1 MLFRGP
7 LCHALP
13 ESSGVPWTVA
23 PLRGKE
29 MTMVK
34 ATGKKSFVGL
44 GLLVLV
50 LVLVPPLLVAG
61 CSSGKSTTTTTTT
74 EAVTTTTSEVPDTST
89 STTEAETTTT
99 AKPGEAA
106 VSHQET
112 ESRFTYAGTW
122 KSISATSASGKSF
135 AVADAAGCSVTVR
148 FSGIGMTWIA
158 KTSPAYGQA
167 KVEVDGGTAQTVDL
181 YSVSTSWKKK
191 VWDSGP
197 LEAGAH
203 TVVISWTGVK
213 SEGATGTNI
222 NVDAIVVAGV
232 LTGLIQQD
240 NADLAYI
247 GTWKKTTS
255 SSTSKGSFV
264 YCDNTDASVTIAFS
278 GTELVWIARTG
289 PSYGQAKVTVDGGA
303 GSTVDLYSAA
313 TKSQVKVW
321 DSGALEM
328 GSHLVMIERLGTK
341 NAGANGTSINVD
353 AFDVTGVLK

>member
-1 MLFRGP
+1 VLLAGR
-7 LCHALP
+7 
-13 ESSGVPWTVA
+13 GVPWIVA

-34 ATGKKSFVGL
+34 ATAKKGVVGL

-50 LVLVPPLLVAG
+50 LVLVPPLLMVG
-61 CSSGKSTTTTTTT
+61 CSSGKSTTTTTT
-74 EAVTTTTSEVPDTST
+74 EAVTTTTSEAPDTTT

-122 KSISATSASGKSF
+122 KTISATSASGKSF
-135 AVADAAGCSVTVR
+135 VVADASGCSVTVR
-148 FSGIGMTWIA
+148 FRGIGMTWIA

-167 KVEVDGGTAQTVDL
+167 KVTVDGGAAQTVDL
-181 YSVSTSWKKK
+181 YRATTAWKQK
-191 VWDSGP
+191 VWDSGA
-197 LEAGAH
+197 LEAGPH

-213 SEGATGTNI
+213 SDGATATNI

-232 LTGLIQQD
+232 LTGLIQED
-240 NADLAYI
+240 NAKLAYV

-255 SSTSKGSFV
+255 SSTSSGSFV
-264 YCDNTDASVTIAFS
+264 SCDDTNASVTIRFT
-278 GTELVWIARTG
+278 GTDLVWIARTG
-289 PSYGQAKVTVDGGA
+289 PSYGQAKVTVDGGE
-303 GSTVDLYSAA
+303 GSTVDLYTVA

-321 DSGALEM
+321 DSGVMEM
-328 GSHLVMIERLGTK
+328 GTHLVMIERLGTK
-341 NAGANGTSINVD
+341 NAESKGTSINVD
-353 AFDVTGVLK
+353 AFDVTGALN

>member
-1 MLFRGP
+1 M
-7 LCHALP
+7 A
-13 ESSGVPWTVA
+13 
-23 PLRGKE
+23 
-29 MTMVK
+29 K
-34 ATGKKSFVGL
+34 ATAKMGVVRL

-50 LVLVPPLLVAG
+50 LVFVPPLLVVG
-61 CSSGKSTTTTTTT
+61 CSGAKSTTTTT
-74 EAVTTTTSEVPDTST
+74 EAVTTTTSEAPVTST

-106 VSHQET
+106 VSHQEN

-122 KSISATSASGKSF
+122 KNISATTASGASF

-167 KVEVDGGTAQTVDL
+167 KVTVDGGTAKTVDL
-181 YSVSTSWKKK
+181 YSASTVWKKK
-191 VWDSGP
+191 VWDSGA

-213 SEGATGTNI
+213 SDGATGTNI

-232 LTGLIQQD
+232 LTGLVQQD
-240 NADLAYI
+240 NAGLAYI
-247 GTWKKTTS
+247 GTWKKTTAA
-255 SSTSKGSFV
+255 STSQGSFV
-264 YCDNTDASVTIAFS
+264 YCDDADASVTLSFS

-289 PSYGQAKVTVDGGA
+289 PSYGQAKVTVDGGE
-303 GSTVDLYSAA
+303 GSTVDLYSVA

-321 DSGALEM
+321 DSGMLEM
-328 GSHLVMIERLGTK
+328 GSHTIMVERLGTK
-341 NAGANGTSINVD
+341 NADSKGTSINVD
-353 AFDVTGVLK
+353 AFDVTGSLK